1 MKDNQKIPLIQ
12 DFVKFCYSELGI
24 KKSPKIN
31 IINDKNW
38 VKDHTSFGSY
48 NPNDHSISVYLADR
62 NLADF
67 LRTLAHE
74 ITHHLQNQNGEI
86 DFNSG
91 ETGSPVED
99 QANAKAGVILRK
111 YGKMNPIIYEQK
123 IKEINIL
130 KEVIKRIK

>member
-1 MKDNQKIPLIQ
+1 MKDTQKIQIIQ
-12 DFVKFCYSELGI
+12 DFIKFCYYELGI

-48 NPNDHSISVYLADR
+48 NPNDNTIDVYLADR

-74 ITHHLQNQNGEI
+74 ITHHFQNQNGEI
-86 DFNSG
+86 DDNSG
-91 ETGSPVED
+91 ETGSQIENE
-99 QANAKAGVILRK
+99 ANAKAGVILRK
-111 YGKMNPIIYEQK
+111 YGKTNPVIYEQK
-123 IKEINIL
+123 NKELNIL
-130 KEVIKRIK
+130 REVIKRIR